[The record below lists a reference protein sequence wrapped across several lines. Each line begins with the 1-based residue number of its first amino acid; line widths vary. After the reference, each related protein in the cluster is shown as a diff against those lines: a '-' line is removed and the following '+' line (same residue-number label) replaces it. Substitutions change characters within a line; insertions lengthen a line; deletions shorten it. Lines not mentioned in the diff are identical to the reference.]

1 MKLSGSLRRIRQ
13 MVRKELF
20 QLFRDPRMYRVLLV
34 APIMQLV
41 VFGFAVSTDVRD
53 TATFLADQDLTA
65 TSRELVDAFTS
76 SGYFRIV
83 GQSQNHKDL
92 VRALDHGDATVG
104 LVVPVGFAAA
114 VARSEAKVQVLI
126 DGTNSNLATVSQGYA
141 EQILTTWG
149 LTASEISFT
158 PPVELRQR
166 AWFNPDLASR
176 NYNVPAV
183 IGAIITLICLLLT
196 SLAIVREREIGTL
209 EQLMVTPIKPIELL
223 IGKTIPFAV
232 IGVVDM
238 VLVSIIAVVFFKV
251 PLVGNVGLLFFA
263 TLLYLLSALGI
274 GLLISTV
281 SKTQQ
286 EAFMSTFLVFMPTIL
301 LSGFMFPV
309 RSMPKIFQWLTYLN
323 PLRHYLEIIRG
334 IFLKGVGLEALW
346 FQHAALLVLGLVLM
360 ATAVARFQKHVA

>member
-1 MKLSGSLRRIRQ
+1 MKTSPSIRRIRE
-13 MVRKELF
+13 MVRKEFL

-34 APIMQLV
+34 APIIQLV
-41 VFGFAVSTDVRD
+41 IFGFAVSTDVRN
-53 TATFLADQDLTA
+53 TATFLVDQDRTA
-65 TSRELVDAFTS
+65 ASRELVESWTA
-76 SGYFRIV
+76 SGYFRIA
-83 GQSQNHKDL
+83 GQSQDPKEL
-92 VRALDHGDATVG
+92 ISALDHGDATVG
-104 LVVPVGFAAA
+104 LAIPVGFA
-114 VARSEAKVQVLI
+114 VDLNRGEAKVQILL

-149 LTASEISFT
+149 LAAAEIDFK

-183 IGAIITLICLLLT
+183 IGAIITLVCLLLT

-209 EQLMVTPIKPIELL
+209 EQLMVSPIRPIELL
-223 IGKTIPFAV
+223 LGKTIPFAV
-232 IGVVDM
+232 IGIVDM
-238 VLVSIIAVVFFKV
+238 VLVSTVAVLFFEI
-251 PLVGNVGLLFFA
+251 PLVGEVSLLFGA

-274 GLLISTV
+274 GLLISTI

-309 RSMPKIFQWLTYLN
+309 RSMPKLFQWLTLLN
-323 PLRHYLEIIRG
+323 PLRHYLEIIRS

-346 FQHAALLVLGLVLM
+346 SQHASLLVLGLSLM
-360 ATAVARFQKHVA
+360 AIAVARFGRHTI